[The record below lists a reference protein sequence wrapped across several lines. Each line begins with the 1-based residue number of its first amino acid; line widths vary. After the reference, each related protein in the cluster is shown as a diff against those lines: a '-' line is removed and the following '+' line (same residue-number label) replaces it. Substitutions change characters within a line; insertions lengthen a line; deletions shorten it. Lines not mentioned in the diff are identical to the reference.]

1 MKNRPASSLLFI
13 LITVV
18 LLSACAQPAPEP
30 TPVPTLEP
38 SPQPTA
44 TAVRVESDYYSY
56 ADGTWTKYY
65 EDELT
70 FPFFLPEDMEEES
83 SQQYQMIQTGYFSA
97 YDQTTRTL
105 NMRVQVIL
113 ARIFRDV
120 QFQVDENTTVSC
132 LPASIDG
139 TPIEDIHYMYSAKG
153 VGFPPGPGNQK
164 LSALLPSMTTDTY
177 MVLIL
182 TDPVDP
188 AVVNQVTQIA
198 AICPE

>member
-1 MKNRPASSLLFI
+1 MKNRSSSFLLI
-13 LITVV
+13 VLITVV
-18 LLSACAQPAPEP
+18 LLSACTQPAPEP
-30 TPVPTLEP
+30 TPVPTLVP

-56 ADGTWTKYY
+56 ADGVWTRYY
-65 EDELT
+65 QDELT
-70 FPFFLPEDMEEES
+70 FPFMLPEDMEESS

-97 YDQTTRTL
+97 YDQATQTL
-105 NMRVQVIL
+105 NMRAQVIL
-113 ARIFRDV
+113 ARIFREV
-120 QFQVDENTTVSC
+120 QFQVDENITVSC

-139 TPIEDIHYMYSAKG
+139 NPIEDIHYMYSEKG

-164 LSALLPSMTTDTY
+164 LSDLLPSLTADTY

-182 TDPVDP
+182 TNPVDP
-188 AVVNQVTQIA
+188 AAVNQVTQIA

>member
-1 MKNRPASSLLFI
+1 MKNRPALSFLFI

-70 FPFFLPEDMEEES
+70 FPFMLPEDMEEGS
-83 SQQYQMIQTGYFSA
+83 SQEYQLIQRGYFAS
-97 YDQTTRTL
+97 YDEGTQVLT
-105 NMRVQVIL
+105 MRSLVIL

-120 QFQVDENTTVSC
+120 QFQMDENITVSC

-139 TPIEDIHYMYSAKG
+139 TPIEDRSEERR
-153 VGFPPGPGNQK
+153 VGKECRSRWSP
-164 LSALLPSMTTDTY
+164 Y
-177 MVLIL
+177 H
-182 TDPVDP
+182 
-188 AVVNQVTQIA
+188 
-198 AICPE
+198 

>member
-1 MKNRPASSLLFI
+1 MKNRPALSFLFI

-38 SPQPTA
+38 SPPPPA

-70 FPFFLPEDMEEES
+70 FPFMLPEDMEEGS
-83 SQQYQMIQTGYFSA
+83 SQEYQLIQRGYFAS
-97 YDQTTRTL
+97 YDEGTQVLT
-105 NMRVQVIL
+105 MRSLVIL

-120 QFQVDENTTVSC
+120 QFQMDENITVSC

-139 TPIEDIHYMYSAKG
+139 TPIEDIHFMYSEKG
-153 VGFPPGPGNQK
+153 VGFPPGAGNARF
-164 LSALLPSMTTDTY
+164 SDLLPALTTDTY

-188 AVVNQVTQIA
+188 AAINQISQIA
-198 AICPE
+198 AVCPE